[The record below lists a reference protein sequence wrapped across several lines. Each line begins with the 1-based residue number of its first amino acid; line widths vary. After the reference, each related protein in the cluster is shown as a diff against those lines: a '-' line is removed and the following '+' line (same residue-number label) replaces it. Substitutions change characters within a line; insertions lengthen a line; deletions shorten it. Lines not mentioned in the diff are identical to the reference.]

1 MDPKNESVFTMQP
14 LSPDECIKQT
24 STRVSQ
30 TSDVEQG
37 QVTVTRERGHLHQ
50 SFSPRKLQVGWR
62 CLLRLQN
69 AYRHTDHS
77 TWFKHRQRI
86 VHRHR

>member
-1 MDPKNESVFTMQP
+1 MDPKNESVFMMQP
-14 LSPDECIKQT
+14 LSPDEFIKQS

-30 TSDVEQG
+30 TSDVEHG

-50 SFSPRKLQVGWR
+50 SFSPRKLQVGWQ
-62 CLLRLQN
+62 CLFHLQN

-77 TWFKHRQRI
+77 AWFKYRQWI
-86 VHRHR
+86 VHRYR